1 MRFFKRLIGG
11 VISAMA
17 LTSTLPV
24 FAEGIEDQ
32 FRAAYHDA
40 FKGKKVAYIPLSM
53 GMNAAQGWVALWKRQ
68 ADELGYQFV
77 VRDPNW
83 DTSVGA
89 QAFTQ
94 LIAEKPDVIIIQNPD
109 LQSYSRL
116 ARQAQEAGIYV
127 LQIQQSSAVQTE
139 AFVGPDWVEL
149 GSLLVESLHKRCGAG
164 TGTSGKVAVLQGQLT
179 ASASLYQIKGVSE
192 ALAKYPDL
200 HLVSNQ
206 AADWDA
212 SKANAVA
219 KTVLQQN
226 PDLCGIAGFWDG
238 QDIGAAAA
246 VEEAG
251 LKGKVFIATSGSGE
265 PAMCKNAVDGKF
277 SDVVDMNIPGGARD
291 INNLIRFL
299 LQSKPKAGELK
310 AQLYVPLH
318 VVSKETVNPS
328 DCYTLDS
335 LRE

>member
-1 MRFFKRLIGG
+1 MKLLKCLMGG
-11 VISAMA
+11 LLSAIA
-17 LTSTLPV
+17 LTSV
-24 FAEGIEDQ
+24 VRAEGIEDQ
-32 FRAAYHDA
+32 FRAPYHEA

-53 GMNAAQGWVALWKRQ
+53 GIDVAQGWAALWKAQ
-68 ADELGYQFV
+68 ADRLGYQFV

-116 ARQAQEAGIYV
+116 ARQAQAAGIYV

-149 GSLLVESLHKRCGAG
+149 GSLLIESLHKRCGSG
-164 TGTSGKVAVLQGQLT
+164 SGTSGKIAILQGQLT
-179 ASASLYQIKGVSE
+179 AAASLYQIKGVSD
-192 ALAKYPDL
+192 ALKKYPDL
-200 HLVSNQ
+200 HVVANQ

-212 SKANAVA
+212 SKANAVV
-219 KTVLQQN
+219 KTVLQQH

-246 VEEAG
+246 VDEAG
-251 LKGKVFIATSGSGE
+251 LKGKVFIATSGSGVT
-265 PAMCKNAVDGKF
+265 AMCKNISDGKF
-277 SDVVDMNIPGGARD
+277 SDVVNMDIPGGGRD
-291 INNLIRFL
+291 INTMIRFL
-299 LQSKPKAGELK
+299 LQAKPKPGTLK
-310 AQLYVPLH
+310 SELYVPLR
-318 VVSKETVNPS
+318 VVSKETVKPS
-328 DCYTLDS
+328 DCYSVEDLKN
-335 LRE
+335 